1 MATWH
6 SARIQACQQQ
16 NYEETVSRTSNDA
29 VALALKVF
37 CLCCLPEDG
46 YFMICCDHCGEW
58 YHGDC
63 VGITPEIGQEMNDD
77 NMEYTCP
84 CCTSDTTLVSST
96 SMGPHRL
103 LIHVN
108 LVWSFSGEIKM
119 VKLFAS

>member
-6 SARIQACQQQ
+6 GARIQACQQQ
-16 NYEETVSRTSNDA
+16 NYEETVSQTSNDA

-63 VGITPEIGQEMNDD
+63 VGITTEIGQEMNDD
-77 NMEYTCP
+77 NKEYTCP
-84 CCTSDTTLVSST
+84 CCTSDTTLVSS
-96 SMGPHRL
+96 
-103 LIHVN
+103 
-108 LVWSFSGEIKM
+108 FY
-119 VKLFAS
+119 